1 MNDWVARVAGACL
14 LILIGVMTGTW
25 AATGH
30 FRPLLDEQQDNAA
43 QCTAARDNLA
53 GLAQEQG
60 KALGDLTL
68 AANARQAGA
77 ERAVGETKASADVDY
92 TAANRLQ
99 QERTGGDQ
107 CAAATSIIDKELG
120 L

>member
-1 MNDWVARVAGACL
+1 MMA
-14 LILIGVMTGTW
+14 GTW

-30 FRPLLDEQQDNAA
+30 FRPLLDEQQDKAA
-43 QCTAARDNLA
+43 QCSAARDNLA

-68 AANARQAGA
+68 AANERQARA
-77 ERAVGETKASADVDY
+77 EQAVGEAKARAQDDY
-92 TAANRLQ
+92 AAANRLQ